1 MSKKISSYINNK
13 LNSSDVTW
21 RLSCDFERQIIIGEM
36 ITDINE
42 IMEQNEQGF
51 LWLQTR
57 FVVLEKENS
66 VSYRVR

>member
-1 MSKKISSYINNK
+1 MIKMSKKISNYINKK

-42 IMEQNEQGF
+42 IMEQNE
-51 LWLQTR
+51 
-57 FVVLEKENS
+57 
-66 VSYRVR
+66 